1 MTAPLRNNDQL
12 VKALQEALHRGLE
25 GRAGLQEVPR
35 LLHQVLGENRWQHRV
50 IAATGQEQRFD
61 RFQDF
66 ITAPPPA
73 GLGITMELIR
83 NLCGHDTDVIN
94 SLDAL
99 TSGSLDE
106 QKDSADRSSKPTL
119 TIPLDPEKA
128 ARCLAEHFTEEQWAE
143 FLETLDQL
151 RTRPAATH
159 PRDM

>member
-1 MTAPLRNNDQL
+1 MPDPLHNNDQL
-12 VKALQEALHRGLE
+12 VKALQAALHRGLE
-25 GRAGLQEVPR
+25 GRAGLREVPA
-35 LLHQVLGENRWQHRV
+35 LLQQVLDENSWQHRV

-83 NLCGHDTDVIN
+83 TICRDATDTIN

-99 TSGSLDE
+99 TTGSPGV
-106 QKDSADRSSKPTL
+106 QTDSWDRGPKPTIS
-119 TIPLDPEKA
+119 IPLDPGKA
-128 ARCLAEHFTEEQWAE
+128 ARCLAKHFTDEQWTE
-143 FLETLDQL
+143 FLKTLDRL

-159 PRDM
+159 PHDV